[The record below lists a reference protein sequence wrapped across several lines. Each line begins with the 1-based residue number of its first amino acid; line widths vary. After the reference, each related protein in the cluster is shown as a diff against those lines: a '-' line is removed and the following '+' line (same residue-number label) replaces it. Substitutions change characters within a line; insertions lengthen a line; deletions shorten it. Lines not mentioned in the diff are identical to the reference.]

1 MDLRRWFNISFF
13 GDEKMKTH
21 FALGDTTTDEI
32 VKMVINFARANW
44 PTQTAEAEAW
54 INQQLTNYGISYA
67 KYQAEQASATLGQ
80 YSTLLWLGGG
90 LLLFFALR
98 R

>member
-1 MDLRRWFNISFF
+1 V
-13 GDEKMKTH
+13 KTH
-21 FALGDTTTDEI
+21 FVLGDTTTDEI
-32 VKMVINFARANW
+32 VKNVLDISRSIW
-44 PTQTAEAEAW
+44 PTQTAEAESW

-80 YSTLLWLGGG
+80 YSPLLWLGGG